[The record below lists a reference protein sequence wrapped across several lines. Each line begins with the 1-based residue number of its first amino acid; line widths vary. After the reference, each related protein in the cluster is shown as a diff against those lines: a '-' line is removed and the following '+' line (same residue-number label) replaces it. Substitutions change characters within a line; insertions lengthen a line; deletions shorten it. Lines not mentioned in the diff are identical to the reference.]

1 MDVAHA
7 IGLLLIGSLATIG
20 LFLLLFKFEELS
32 EKERKEDKE
41 KY

>member
-7 IGLLLIGSLATIG
+7 IGLLLIGSIATIG

-32 EKERKEDKE
+32 EKERKEMKDGE
-41 KY
+41 